1 MRRPVYAVFC
11 VNKPPRKPLDIEA
24 RPAAR
29 LAYAVDVLVS
39 EHAADFRL
47 SQGSVLGGLTLVL
60 ARMAGAIAR
69 EGDKR
74 LEPLLDFIVLHL
86 RRAASDEFTQRSYPL
101 H

>member
-1 MRRPVYAVFC
+1 MK
-11 VNKPPRKPLDIEA
+11 KPPPKPGTVEPQ
-24 RPAAR
+24 PAAL
-29 LAYAVDVLVS
+29 LAYAVNGLVN
-39 EHAADFRL
+39 EYAAEFRL
-47 SQGSVLGGLTLVL
+47 TQGSVLGALTLVL
-60 ARMAGAIAR
+60 ARAAGVIAR

>member
-1 MRRPVYAVFC
+1 VK
-11 VNKPPRKPLDIEA
+11 KPPPKAVAVEP

-29 LAYAVDVLVS
+29 LAYAVDVLVN
-39 EHAADFRL
+39 EYAAEFRL
-47 SQGSVLGGLTLVL
+47 TEGSVLGALTLVL
-60 ARMAGAIAR
+60 ARAAGAIAR

-86 RRAASDEFTQRSYPL
+86 RRAASDAFTQRSYPL